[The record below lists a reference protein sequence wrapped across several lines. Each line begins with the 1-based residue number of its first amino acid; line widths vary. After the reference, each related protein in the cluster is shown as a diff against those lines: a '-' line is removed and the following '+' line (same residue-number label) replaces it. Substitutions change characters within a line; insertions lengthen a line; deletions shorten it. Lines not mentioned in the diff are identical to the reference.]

1 MFYFVFHLC
10 GGGRISGA
18 CDSFDRP
25 PHLRAQAHVKWSQL
39 WLRSRHTI
47 TASGTKGNSEKG
59 GKKSCVRR
67 GLQVKTQQFVKV
79 SERLSDNNGDEGREP
94 EACGNLAAS

>member
-25 PHLRAQAHVKWSQL
+25 PHLCAQAHVKWSQL

-59 GKKSCVRR
+59 GKNSCVRR

-94 EACGNLAAS
+94 EACGKLAAS

>member
-1 MFYFVFHLC
+1 MFNSVFHHC

-25 PHLRAQAHVKWSQL
+25 PHLCAQAHVKWSQL

-47 TASGTKGNSEKG
+47 TASGTKGNSEQG
-59 GKKSCVRR
+59 EKSCVQG
-67 GLQVKTQQFVKV
+67 GLQVKTQHFVKV
-79 SERLSDNNGDEGREP
+79 SERLSDNNGDDGREP
-94 EACGNLAAS
+94 KACGNLAAS